1 MIKIGLTGSIGMGKT
16 TTAGIFVKHGCAL
29 WDADKTVHKLYS
41 KGGIAVKA
49 VSKLFHASVENG
61 SISRNKL
68 KVLLKEKPEKL
79 KELEKIV
86 HPLIQADRQDFQNQ
100 NIADIAV
107 FDIPLLFETGL
118 DAMCDYVIVV
128 HASAKTTVKRALA
141 RPGMT
146 KDKLASI
153 LASQMSADDKKAR
166 ADLTLDSDLRKDQTR
181 EELTN
186 WLSAIGLSIVRN
198 EMDCWPCCTG
208 LHVIGD

>member
-49 VSKLFHASVENG
+49 VSKLFPTSVENG

-68 KVLLKEKPEKL
+68 KVLLKEQPEKL

-86 HPLIQADRQDFQNQ
+86 HPLIQADRLDFQNQ

-107 FDIPLLFETGL
+107 FDIPLLFETGA
-118 DAMCDYVIVV
+118 DKEMDKTVCVFT
-128 HASAKTTVKRALA
+128 SAKNQIERLKKRTDNSDNYYKELILKQMPSEEKCKLSDFIIETTSHEKVEEKVLE
-141 RPGMT
+141 
-146 KDKLASI
+146 I
-153 LASQMSADDKKAR
+153 LNM
-166 ADLTLDSDLRKDQTR
+166 LR
-181 EELTN
+181 
-186 WLSAIGLSIVRN
+186 V
-198 EMDCWPCCTG
+198 
-208 LHVIGD
+208 